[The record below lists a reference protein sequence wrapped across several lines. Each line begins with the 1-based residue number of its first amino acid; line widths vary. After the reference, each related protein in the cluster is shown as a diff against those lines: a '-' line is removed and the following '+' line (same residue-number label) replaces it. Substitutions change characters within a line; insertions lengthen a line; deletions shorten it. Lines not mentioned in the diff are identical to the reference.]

1 MLLIIFLFELQ
12 KEYLDKIFKKKTK
25 KEKYMDENM
34 KDCPSCKEKV
44 LNNSKFCS
52 SCGSKLQDNQ
62 NYSNDNKQTK
72 DKSESFLNNPK
83 TTTPRGIAI
92 KLKLTDLTVN
102 VFKKH
107 TLEERENTFICGTA
121 LTSPKEDEICSK
133 WPKPWLYSRVFML
146 FTITFIGLVVLLRIF
161 RNILAYPGIVFIGAL
176 IVPFSLLV
184 FFWEVNAP
192 RNINIFD
199 VVKIFFL
206 GGISSL
212 LITMILN
219 SVIIVGEIDFY
230 GSIMIG
236 IIEEL
241 AKFIVVA
248 YFLRGSKRKYILN
261 GLLLGAA
268 VGSGF
273 AVFETAGYVFAYGFE
288 IHTMMRVIY
297 TRGALAF
304 GGHIVWAAMSGAALA
319 MVKEDN
325 RLRFKHI
332 LNFKFIKYFITAI
345 ALHAIWDMPIY
356 IGSDSNLPYVQA
368 ILTIIAWII
377 ILILISAGLKQI
389 SGLRFNA
396 KEKGGCNC

>member
-1 MLLIIFLFELQ
+1 ME
-12 KEYLDKIFKKKTK
+12 
-25 KEKYMDENM
+25 ENIR
-34 KDCPSCKEKV
+34 DCPSCKKKV
-44 LNNSKFCS
+44 ENNSRFCS
-52 SCGSKLQDNQ
+52 SCGFKIPDNQ
-62 NYSNDNKQTK
+62 TCSSNSEQGENT
-72 DKSESFLNNPK
+72 SESFVDNPK
-83 TTTPRGIAI
+83 TITPRGVAI
-92 KLKLTDLTVN
+92 KLKLTDLIVN

-133 WPKPWLYSRVFML
+133 WPKPWLYSRVFIL
-146 FTITFIGLVVLLRIF
+146 FSITFMGLVALLRIF
-161 RNILAYPGIVFIGAL
+161 QNVLAYPGVVFIGAL
-176 IVPFSLLV
+176 IIPFSLLV

-219 SVIIVGEIDFY
+219 RAITVSEVDFFGAII
-230 GSIMIG
+230 IG
-236 IIEEL
+236 IIEEVGKL
-241 AKFIVVA
+241 IVVA
-248 YFLRGSKRKYILN
+248 YFSRGSKRKYILN

-268 VGSGF
+268 VGAGF

-297 TRGALAF
+297 TRGVLAF
-304 GGHIVWAAMSGAALA
+304 GGHIVWAAISGAALV

-325 RLRFKHI
+325 RLRIRHL
-332 LNFKFIKYFITAI
+332 LNIKFLKYFITVI

-356 IGSDSNLPYVQA
+356 IGNDSNIPYVQA
-368 ILTIIAWII
+368 ILTILAWVI
-377 ILILISAGLKQI
+377 ILMLIGTGLKQI
-389 SGLRFNA
+389 SGLTFSG
-396 KEKGGCNC
+396 KEKKGCNC

>member
-1 MLLIIFLFELQ
+1 MDKNM
-12 KEYLDKIFKKKTK
+12 KECSSCKKK
-25 KEKYMDENM
+25 N
-34 KDCPSCKEKV
+34 
-44 LNNSKFCS
+44 LNRLRGCS
-52 SCGSKLQDNQ
+52 SCGFKSRDNEDHSSG
-62 NYSNDNKQTK
+62 NEQTK
-72 DKSESFLNNPK
+72 DTSESFLNNPK
-83 TTTPRGIAI
+83 TITPRGVAI
-92 KLKLTDLTVN
+92 KLKLSDLVVN

-133 WPKPWLYSRVFML
+133 WPKPWLYSRVFIL
-146 FTITFIGLVVLLRIF
+146 FSITFIGLVALLRVF

-176 IVPFSLLV
+176 VVPFSLLV

-219 SVIIVGEIDFY
+219 SIIIVGEINFY
-230 GSIMIG
+230 GAMMVG
-236 IIEEL
+236 IIEES
-241 AKFIVVA
+241 AKFVVVA

-268 VGSGF
+268 VGAGF

-297 TRGALAF
+297 TRGILAF

-319 MVKEDN
+319 MVKEDI
-325 RLRFKHI
+325 RLKFKHI
-332 LNFKFIKYFITAI
+332 LNIKFLKYFISAI
-345 ALHAIWDMPIY
+345 TLHAIWDMPIY
-356 IGSDSNLPYVQA
+356 IERDGDLPYVQVV
-368 ILTIIAWII
+368 LTMLAWIL
-377 ILILISAGLKQI
+377 ILILISDGLKQI
-389 SGLRFNA
+389 SGLSFNE
-396 KEKGGCNC
+396 KEK

>member
-1 MLLIIFLFELQ
+1 ME
-12 KEYLDKIFKKKTK
+12 
-25 KEKYMDENM
+25 ENIR
-34 KDCPSCKEKV
+34 DCPSCKKKV
-44 LNNSKFCS
+44 ENNSRFCS
-52 SCGSKLQDNQ
+52 SCGFKIGDNQ
-62 NYSNDNKQTK
+62 TCSSNSEQGENT
-72 DKSESFLNNPK
+72 SESFVDNPK
-83 TTTPRGIAI
+83 TITPRGVAI
-92 KLKLTDLTVN
+92 KLKLTDLIVN

-133 WPKPWLYSRVFML
+133 WPKPWLYSRVFIL
-146 FTITFIGLVVLLRIF
+146 FSITFMGLVALLRIF
-161 RNILAYPGIVFIGAL
+161 QNVLAYPGVVFIGAL
-176 IVPFSLLV
+176 IIPFSLLV

-219 SVIIVGEIDFY
+219 RAITVSEVDFFGAII
-230 GSIMIG
+230 IG
-236 IIEEL
+236 IIEEVGKL
-241 AKFIVVA
+241 IVVA
-248 YFLRGSKRKYILN
+248 YFSRGSKRKYILN

-268 VGSGF
+268 VGAGF

-297 TRGALAF
+297 TRGVLAF
-304 GGHIVWAAMSGAALA
+304 GGHIVWAAISGAALV

-325 RLRFKHI
+325 RLRIRHL
-332 LNFKFIKYFITAI
+332 LNIKFLKYFITVI

-356 IGSDSNLPYVQA
+356 IGNDSNIPYVQA
-368 ILTIIAWII
+368 ILTILAWVI
-377 ILILISAGLKQI
+377 ILMLIGTGLKQI
-389 SGLRFNA
+389 SGLTFSG
-396 KEKGGCNC
+396 KEKKGCNC

>member
-1 MLLIIFLFELQ
+1 MDGNCNQ
-12 KEYLDKIFKKKTK
+12 
-25 KEKYMDENM
+25 DEN
-34 KDCPSCKEKV
+34 
-44 LNNSKFCS
+44 
-52 SCGSKLQDNQ
+52 
-62 NYSNDNKQTK
+62 T
-72 DKSESFLNNPK
+72 SESFLNNPK
-83 TTTPRGIAI
+83 TVTPRGIAI
-92 KLKLTDLTVN
+92 KLKLTDLIVN

-121 LTSPKEDEICSK
+121 LTSPKENEICSK
-133 WPKPWLYSRVFML
+133 WPKPWLYSRVFIL
-146 FTITFIGLVVLLRIF
+146 FAITFIGLVALLRVF
-161 RNILAYPGIVFIGAL
+161 RNVLAYPGIVFIGAL

-219 SVIIVGEIDFY
+219 RAITLGEVDFY
-230 GSIMIG
+230 GAILIG
-236 IIEEL
+236 VTEEL

-268 VGSGF
+268 VGAGF
-273 AVFETAGYVFAYGFE
+273 AVFETAGYVFAYGFDV
-288 IHTMMRVIY
+288 HTMMKIIY

-304 GGHIVWAAMSGAALA
+304 GGHIVWAAMSGAALV

-325 RLRFKHI
+325 RLKVKYFFNI
-332 LNFKFIKYFITAI
+332 KFLKYFITAI
-345 ALHAIWDMPIY
+345 ILHAIWDMPIY
-356 IGSDSNLPYVQA
+356 IESSIPYIQVA
-368 ILTIIAWII
+368 LTLVAWII
-377 ILILISAGLKQI
+377 ILILINAGLKQI
-389 SGLRFNA
+389 SSLSFNGKA
-396 KEKGGCNC
+396 KNESNC

>member
-1 MLLIIFLFELQ
+1 MEEKI
-12 KEYLDKIFKKKTK
+12 KE
-25 KEKYMDENM
+25 
-34 KDCPSCKEKV
+34 CKEEDSS
-44 LNNSKFCS
+44 NSKICS
-52 SCGSKLQDNQ
+52 SCNPDSNNSE
-62 NYSNDNKQTK
+62 NYSNSNEQDQNTM
-72 DKSESFLNNPK
+72 EVFLDNPK
-83 TTTPRGIAI
+83 TMTRRGVAI
-92 KLKLTDLTVN
+92 KLKLTDLIVN

-133 WPKPWLYSRVFML
+133 WPKPWLYSRVFTL
-146 FTITFIGLVVLLRIF
+146 FAVTFIGLVALLRIF

-176 IVPFSLLV
+176 IIPFSLLV

-212 LITMILN
+212 LITMMLN
-219 SVIIVGEIDFY
+219 SIIIVGRIDFI
-230 GSIMIG
+230 GAIIIG

-241 AKFIVVA
+241 GKFVVVA
-248 YFLRGSKRKYILN
+248 YFVRGRERKYILN

-288 IHTMMRVIY
+288 IHTMMKIIY
-297 TRGALAF
+297 TRGILAF
-304 GGHIVWAAMSGAALA
+304 GGHIVWAAMSGAALV

-325 RLRFKHI
+325 RLKIKHI
-332 LNFKFIKYFITAI
+332 FNRKFLKYFIVAI
-345 ALHAIWDMPIY
+345 GLHAVWDMPIY
-356 IGSDSNLPYVQA
+356 IGDLPFVQI
-368 ILTIIAWII
+368 ILTVIAWII

-389 SGLRFNA
+389 SSLSFNGRA
-396 KEKGGCNC
+396 KQGCNC

>member
-1 MLLIIFLFELQ
+1 MQ
-12 KEYLDKIFKKKTK
+12 NSMKACSKCS
-25 KEKYMDENM
+25 EKASDDSKFSDY
-34 KDCPSCKEKV
+34 
-44 LNNSKFCS
+44 NNSS
-52 SCGSKLQDNQ
+52 SNFYNNEGSTNIK
-62 NYSNDNKQTK
+62 KQAE
-72 DKSESFLNNPK
+72 DKTESFLNNP
-83 TTTPRGIAI
+83 TTITRRGTAI
-92 KLKLTDLTVN
+92 KLKLTDLFVN

-133 WPKPWLYSRVFML
+133 WPKPWLYSRVFIL
-146 FTITFIGLVVLLRIF
+146 FSATFIGLLALLRVF

-176 IVPFSLLV
+176 VIPFSLLV

-212 LITMILN
+212 LITMVLN

-230 GSIMIG
+230 GAVMIG

-241 AKFIVVA
+241 AKFIVVV

-288 IHTMMRVIY
+288 VHTMMKVIY
-297 TRGALAF
+297 TRGVLAF
-304 GGHIVWAAMSGAALA
+304 GGHIVWAAMSGAALV
-319 MVKEDN
+319 MVKEDD
-325 RLRFKHI
+325 RLRIKHI
-332 LNFKFIKYFITAI
+332 LNPKFLKYFITAI
-345 ALHAIWDMPIY
+345 ALHAIWDMPID
-356 IGSDSNLPYVQA
+356 IGRDLPYIQ
-368 ILTIIAWII
+368 ITLTIFAWII
-377 ILILISAGLKQI
+377 ILILISTGLKQI
-389 SGLRFNA
+389 SSLSFNG
-396 KEKGGCNC
+396 KEKRQIQ

>member
-1 MLLIIFLFELQ
+1 MNGNCNQ
-12 KEYLDKIFKKKTK
+12 
-25 KEKYMDENM
+25 DEN
-34 KDCPSCKEKV
+34 
-44 LNNSKFCS
+44 
-52 SCGSKLQDNQ
+52 
-62 NYSNDNKQTK
+62 T
-72 DKSESFLNNPK
+72 SESFLNNPK
-83 TTTPRGIAI
+83 TVTPRGIAI
-92 KLKLTDLTVN
+92 KLKLTDLIVN

-121 LTSPKEDEICSK
+121 LTSPKENEICSK
-133 WPKPWLYSRVFML
+133 WPKPWLYSRVFIL
-146 FTITFIGLVVLLRIF
+146 FAITFIGLVALLRVF
-161 RNILAYPGIVFIGAL
+161 RNVLAYPGIVFIGAL

-219 SVIIVGEIDFY
+219 RAITLGEVDFY
-230 GSIMIG
+230 GAILIG
-236 IIEEL
+236 VTEEL

-268 VGSGF
+268 VGAGF
-273 AVFETAGYVFAYGFE
+273 AVFETAGYVFAYGFDV
-288 IHTMMRVIY
+288 HTMMKIIY

-304 GGHIVWAAMSGAALA
+304 GGHIVWAAMSGAALV

-325 RLRFKHI
+325 RLKVKYFFNI
-332 LNFKFIKYFITAI
+332 KFLKYFITAI
-345 ALHAIWDMPIY
+345 ILHAVWDMPIY
-356 IGSDSNLPYVQA
+356 IESSIPYVQVA
-368 ILTIIAWII
+368 LTLVAWII
-377 ILILISAGLKQI
+377 ILILINAGLKQI
-389 SGLRFNA
+389 SSLSFNGKA
-396 KEKGGCNC
+396 KTESNC

>member
-1 MLLIIFLFELQ
+1 MNGNCNQ
-12 KEYLDKIFKKKTK
+12 
-25 KEKYMDENM
+25 DEN
-34 KDCPSCKEKV
+34 
-44 LNNSKFCS
+44 
-52 SCGSKLQDNQ
+52 
-62 NYSNDNKQTK
+62 T
-72 DKSESFLNNPK
+72 SESFLNNPK
-83 TTTPRGIAI
+83 TVTPRGIAI
-92 KLKLTDLTVN
+92 KLKLTDLIVN

-121 LTSPKEDEICSK
+121 LTSPKENEICSK
-133 WPKPWLYSRVFML
+133 WPKPWLYSRVFIL
-146 FTITFIGLVVLLRIF
+146 FAITFIGLVALLRVF
-161 RNILAYPGIVFIGAL
+161 RNVLAYPGIVFIGAL

-219 SVIIVGEIDFY
+219 RAITLGEVDFY
-230 GSIMIG
+230 GAILIG
-236 IIEEL
+236 VTEEL

-268 VGSGF
+268 VGAGF
-273 AVFETAGYVFAYGFE
+273 AVFETAGYVFAYGFDV
-288 IHTMMRVIY
+288 HTMMKIIY

-304 GGHIVWAAMSGAALA
+304 GGHIVWAAMSGAALV

-325 RLRFKHI
+325 RLKVEYFFNI
-332 LNFKFIKYFITAI
+332 KFIKYFITAI
-345 ALHAIWDMPIY
+345 ILHAIWDMPIY
-356 IGSDSNLPYVQA
+356 IESSIPYIQVV
-368 ILTIIAWII
+368 LTLVAWII
-377 ILILISAGLKQI
+377 ILILINAGLKQI
-389 SGLRFNA
+389 SSLSFNGKA
-396 KEKGGCNC
+396 KNESNC

>member
-1 MLLIIFLFELQ
+1 MNGNCNQ
-12 KEYLDKIFKKKTK
+12 
-25 KEKYMDENM
+25 DEN
-34 KDCPSCKEKV
+34 
-44 LNNSKFCS
+44 
-52 SCGSKLQDNQ
+52 
-62 NYSNDNKQTK
+62 T
-72 DKSESFLNNPK
+72 SESFVNNPK
-83 TTTPRGIAI
+83 TVTPRGIAI
-92 KLKLTDLTVN
+92 KLKLTDLIVN

-121 LTSPKEDEICSK
+121 LTSPKENEICSK
-133 WPKPWLYSRVFML
+133 WPKPWLYSRVFIL
-146 FTITFIGLVVLLRIF
+146 FAITFIGLVALLRVF
-161 RNILAYPGIVFIGAL
+161 RNVLAYPGIVFIGAL

-219 SVIIVGEIDFY
+219 SAITLGEVDFY
-230 GSIMIG
+230 GAILIG
-236 IIEEL
+236 VTEEL

-268 VGSGF
+268 VGAGF
-273 AVFETAGYVFAYGFE
+273 AVFETAGYVFAYGFDV
-288 IHTMMRVIY
+288 HTMMKIIY

-304 GGHIVWAAMSGAALA
+304 GGHIVWAAMSGAALV

-325 RLRFKHI
+325 RLKVKYFFNI
-332 LNFKFIKYFITAI
+332 KFLKYFITAI
-345 ALHAIWDMPIY
+345 ILHAIWDMPIY
-356 IGSDSNLPYVQA
+356 IESSIPYIQVA
-368 ILTIIAWII
+368 LTLVAWII
-377 ILILISAGLKQI
+377 ILILINAGLKQI
-389 SGLRFNA
+389 SSLSFNGKA
-396 KEKGGCNC
+396 KNESNC